1 MFKISK
7 KMDYALIALKYI
19 SERERLGLLTTAR
32 EICDNF
38 HTPFDTTSKVMQT
51 MNNAN
56 ILSSV
61 QGVKGGY
68 QLEKNMQDISLIY
81 LSELIDNKTTHNSC
95 EGDDGTCD
103 LIENCNIVS
112 QVQNLRTNIYNYFNN
127 ISLADLLEVNE
138 SKTINTSI
146 K

>member
-19 SERERLGLLTTAR
+19 SDREKLGLLTTAR
-32 EICDNF
+32 EICDHF
-38 HTPFDTTSKVMQT
+38 HTPFDTTAKVMQA

-68 QLEKNMQDISLIY
+68 RLAKNMQDISLIY
-81 LSELIDNKTTHNSC
+81 LSELIDNKTTNKSC
-95 EGDDGTCD
+95 LGDDGTCD

-112 QVQNLRTNIYNYFNN
+112 QVKNLRTNLYNYFNN
-127 ISLADLLEVNE
+127 ISLADLLEIDE
-138 SKTINTSI
+138 KKTVNTSI
-146 K
+146 